1 VAFTGVHLHSVVGT
15 DLEASIGQAGVLASD
30 LLPQIPRV
38 MERLR

>member
-1 VAFTGVHLHSVVGT
+1 VHIHSIAGT
-15 DLEASIGQAGVLASD
+15 DLEASVGQAGVLASD